1 MLSWSK
7 EALQKRDIWH
17 LKFLLEEDAVT
28 LVCGDPWRTL
38 PGKGGFRWPSLS
50 GLYVLSN
57 TQSKLNFSVFI
68 YYFLMLNGK
77 VFHDVKAIEK
87 ITVAHAVSGILWNTG
102 GWFWLLSISY
112 FSLYMHTSAY
122 CVCLCGASPHI
133 SSVHLQCSQRTLK
146 QKGVLVIM
154 DQHFI
159 DIRAEAW
166 EGAPWPRSDGSVGQ
180 SWRYGLLIVPCCFM
194 HIRTDMGNH
203 SLSHKTQLLSP
214 SSAETFLTLARA
226 LIWIQATL
234 PICSM
239 ALNKFFYPHYL
250 SVLSEK

>member
-17 LKFLLEEDAVT
+17 LKFLFEEDAVT

-87 ITVAHAVSGILWNTG
+87 ITVAHAASGILWNTG

-180 SWRYGLLIVPCCFM
+180 SWRYVCWLYPAASCTSEQIWEITVYPTRLSCCLPLQQRHFWLLQGHWFESRLHCPFALWLW
-194 HIRTDMGNH
+194 T
-203 SLSHKTQLLSP
+203 
-214 SSAETFLTLARA
+214 SSFI
-226 LIWIQATL
+226 LII
-234 PICSM
+234 
-239 ALNKFFYPHYL
+239 
-250 SVLSEK
+250 SVF